1 MRFRMKF
8 DDMARLTTAVAG
20 VLLQLLL
27 LVVATGSAS
36 PLRNSCGVN
45 RFYDSVAQICTNCDE
60 ICDPRRGALYLCQQH
75 ADECSS
81 SRE

>member
-1 MRFRMKF
+1 MKF
-8 DDMARLTTAVAG
+8 DNMKRPATAVAG
-20 VLLQLLL
+20 ALLL
-27 LVVATGSAS
+27 LLVVVATGSAR

-45 RFYDSVAQICTNCDE
+45 MFYDSAAQICTNCDE